1 MQHTVS
7 VLVENHFGVLARVAG
22 LFSARGFNIDSLAV
36 GETQDPEVSRMT
48 VIANGDDR
56 VVEQIMKQLNKLVD
70 VICVEDLTTKD
81 MIARELVLIKIRAN
95 ATNRNDI
102 MHVVNTFRA
111 KIVDVG
117 PESLT
122 IEVTGSEGKI
132 DAPIGRDPRDRKKMT
147 VHALGRT
154 AQTSYRVIDHLTTAN
169 GKYYTLLEA
178 RLHTGRTHQIRV
190 HFASIGHPIY
200 GDTVYGHE
208 DTLLPRQFLHAT
220 RLTFTLP
227 GGTERSF
234 EAPLTSDLLECLH
247 TLTVE

>member
-70 VICVEDLTTKD
+70 VIRVEDLTAKE
-81 MIARELVLIKIRAN
+81 MIARELVLIKIGAN
-95 ATNRNDI
+95 TTNRNDI

-111 KIVDVG
+111 KIVDVS
-117 PESLT
+117 PESMT

-132 DAPIGRDPRDRKKMT
+132 DAMLELLKPFDLKEVVRTGQIAMARRGELKAPPKGAGKAGVSKTTKKT
-147 VHALGRT
+147 
-154 AQTSYRVIDHLTTAN
+154 
-169 GKYYTLLEA
+169 KKK
-178 RLHTGRTHQIRV
+178 
-190 HFASIGHPIY
+190 
-200 GDTVYGHE
+200 
-208 DTLLPRQFLHAT
+208 
-220 RLTFTLP
+220 
-227 GGTERSF
+227 
-234 EAPLTSDLLECLH
+234 
-247 TLTVE
+247 